1 MKNNKQIAIGVLT
14 ALLAGSVVADD
25 AGIENSVLVN
35 QLSLASAV
43 QAAQVSI
50 STCRKNGYQV
60 SASVVDSFGQIQ
72 VVLRDTSASVISVE
86 LSKKKA
92 ATAANFRKNTTQIAD
107 LSDTAVGRSEGVL
120 MSAGGVLI
128 KLDEVIYGA
137 VGVSGSFGGATDDTC
152 AAAGADA
159 IIEALK
165 KDKEKAKAETKVEEA
180 AAKTESKK

>member
-1 MKNNKQIAIGVLT
+1 MKNNKRIAIGVLT
-14 ALLAGSVVADD
+14 AILASPLSAEDN
-25 AGIENSVLVN
+25 GIENSVLVN
-35 QLSLASAV
+35 QLSLASAI

-60 SASVVDSFGQIQ
+60 SASVVDAYGQVQ

-92 ATAANFRKNTTQIAD
+92 ATAANFRKNTTQLAD

-128 KLDEVIYGA
+128 KLDETIYGA
-137 VGVSGSFGGATDDTC
+137 IGVSGSFGGATDDTC
-152 AAAGADA
+152 AAAGAEV
-159 IIEALK
+159 IMEALK
-165 KDKEKAKAETKVEEA
+165 KDKMKAKAKVEEDA
-180 AAKTESKK
+180 TTEQKK